1 MKMTITQYKNQIEL
15 GYIEPIKCISVF
27 KKLAKQFNL
36 KGGYQ
41 IITIYLKYSILLIL
55 LSCVKLS

>member
-41 IITIYLKYSILLIL
+41 IITIYLK
-55 LSCVKLS
+55 